1 MKFEKKAMKKTFS
14 LVILL
19 AALPAAAQWSTNI
32 NFGWVD
38 NASPDWAENGFD
50 DKPFSL
56 WESGWQAGGG
66 LEYRTKDWLAFG
78 GTGSYQTFS
87 KQPAGSAEITG
98 VGGQTLIW
106 TGQASWQV
114 PVSLYIKLIRPRAI
128 MGTNLKLG
136 LGVMASHVGKFY
148 TGFGDTDSYLTPF
161 SELTVLTPMP
171 GTGET
176 TYRPFGQASL
186 GIKVPV
192 TRRFGITLDYGF
204 LMSFDRMVME
214 TPLELGLAVGW

>member
-1 MKFEKKAMKKTFS
+1 MKKI
-14 LVILL
+14 LPLILL
-19 AALPAAAQWSTNI
+19 LTALPAAALAQWSVNL
-32 NFGWVD
+32 NLGWLG

-66 LEYRTKDWLAFG
+66 LEYRAKDWLAFG
-78 GTGSYQTFS
+78 GSGSYQTFS

-114 PVSLYIKLIRPRAI
+114 PVSLYLKLIRPRAI

-148 TGFGDTDSYLTPF
+148 TGFGDIDSYLTPLF
-161 SELTVLTPMP
+161 ELTVLTPTS

-176 TYRPFGQASL
+176 VYRPFGRVSA
-186 GIKVPV
+186 GIKIPV
-192 TRRFGITLDYGF
+192 TRRFGITIDYGL
-204 LMSFDRMVME
+204 LMTFDRMVVE
-214 TPLELGLAVGW
+214 TPLEVGLAVGW